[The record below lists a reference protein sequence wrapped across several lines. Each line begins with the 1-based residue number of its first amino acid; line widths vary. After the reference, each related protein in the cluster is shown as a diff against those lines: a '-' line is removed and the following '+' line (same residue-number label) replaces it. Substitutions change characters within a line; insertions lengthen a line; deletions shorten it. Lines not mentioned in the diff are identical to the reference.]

1 MMPFGLKNAGAT
13 YQQTM
18 QAAFLDQIG
27 RNIEIYIDDLV
38 MKSKEKEDFI
48 PDLEQ
53 TFENLR
59 RYWIMLNPMKCI
71 FGVEEAKILGF
82 LVSHPGIEG
91 NPKKIEA
98 ILNMESPKDHRQIQM
113 LAGHMV
119 SLSRFISK
127 IGEKTMPFFK
137 LL

>member
-1 MMPFGLKNAGAT
+1 MMPFGLNNAGAT

-18 QAAFLDQIG
+18 QVTFLDQIG

-38 MKSKEKEDFI
+38 VKSKEKEDLV

-53 TFENLR
+53 TFQNLR
-59 RYWIMLNPMKCI
+59 RYLIMLNPPKCI

-82 LVSHPGIEG
+82 LVPHPGIEG

-98 ILNMESPKDHRQIQM
+98 ILNMESPKDHR
-113 LAGHMV
+113 
-119 SLSRFISK
+119 
-127 IGEKTMPFFK
+127 
-137 LL
+137 

>member
-1 MMPFGLKNAGAT
+1 
-13 YQQTM
+13 
-18 QAAFLDQIG
+18 
-27 RNIEIYIDDLV
+27 
-38 MKSKEKEDFI
+38 
-48 PDLEQ
+48 
-53 TFENLR
+53 
-59 RYWIMLNPMKCI
+59 MLNPMKCI

-82 LVSHPGIEG
+82 LVPHPGIEG

>member
-38 MKSKEKEDFI
+38 VKSKEKEDFI

-53 TFENLR
+53 TFDNLR
-59 RYWIMLNPMKCI
+59 RYWIMLNPTKCI

-82 LVSHPGIEG
+82 LVSHRGIEA

-98 ILNMESPKDHRQIQM
+98 ILNMESPKDHR
-113 LAGHMV
+113 
-119 SLSRFISK
+119 
-127 IGEKTMPFFK
+127 
-137 LL
+137 